1 MRSSNNMHGFAH
13 QTAYDIPLKL
23 SENPRS
29 NLLRGILSVE
39 RDLYSS
45 RDNTRA
51 RTEYVS
57 VLASVQIITIYFLN
71 IIKQV

>member
-1 MRSSNNMHGFAH
+1 MDLRIK
-13 QTAYDIPLKL
+13 TVYDIPLKL

-29 NLLRGILSVE
+29 NPFRGILSVE

-51 RTEYVS
+51 RTVYVS
-57 VLASVQIITIYFLN
+57 VLASV
-71 IIKQV
+71 

>member
-1 MRSSNNMHGFAH
+1 MRSSNNTHGFAH
-13 QTAYDIPLKL
+13 QTVYDILLKL

-29 NLLRGILSVE
+29 NPFRGILSVE

-45 RDNTRA
+45 RDNMRV

-57 VLASVQIITIYFLN
+57 VSDVNYFVRFGDNYPVRLR
-71 IIKQV
+71 